1 MDYTIIDKLTQ
12 MQNFIGLAMTDAEKF
27 DNGNNAAG
35 TRVRKYMQDVKKLAQ
50 SIRAQVSDI
59 KNGVEDND

>member
-12 MQNFIGLAMTDAEKF
+12 MQNFIGLAMTDAQKF

-35 TRVRKYMQDVKKLAQ
+35 TRVRKNMQEIKKLAQ

-59 KNGVEDND
+59 KNGDEEE

>member
-12 MQNFIGLAMTDAEKF
+12 MQNLIGLAMTDAQKF

-35 TRVRKYMQDVKKLAQ
+35 TRVRKNMQEIKKLAQ

-59 KNGVEDND
+59 KNGDEEV

>member
-12 MQNFIGLAMTDAEKF
+12 MQNLIGLAMTDAQKF

-35 TRVRKYMQDVKKLAQ
+35 TRVRKNMQEIKKLAQ
-50 SIRAQVSDI
+50 SIRAQVSNI
-59 KNGVEDND
+59 KNGYEEE

>member
-12 MQNFIGLAMTDAEKF
+12 MQNFIGLAMTDAQKF

-35 TRVRKYMQDVKKLAQ
+35 TRVRKNMQEIKKLAQ

-59 KNGVEDND
+59 KNGDEEV

>member
-12 MQNFIGLAMTDAEKF
+12 MQNLIGLAMTDAQKF

-35 TRVRKYMQDVKKLAQ
+35 TRVRKNMQEIKKLAQ

-59 KNGVEDND
+59 KNGDEEE